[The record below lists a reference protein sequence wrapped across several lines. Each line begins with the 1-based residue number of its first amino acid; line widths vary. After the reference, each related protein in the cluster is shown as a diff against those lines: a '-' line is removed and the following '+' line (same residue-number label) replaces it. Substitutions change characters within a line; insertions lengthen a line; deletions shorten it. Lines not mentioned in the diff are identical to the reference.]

1 MSQDLL
7 TSYAAIIKQEK
18 QDDGSLMVYGKAT
31 DDTIDS
37 DNQICDA
44 GWLAK
49 AMPEWFKTGGNIR
62 EQHSNIAAGVAKE
75 LDSKDDG
82 FYINTLIVDPVSV
95 KKVEAGVLNGFSIG
109 IRGARVMQDNKAAN
123 GRIVDG
129 SIVEISLVDRPANPN
144 AKLMLAKADKGEVIQ
159 VEELVEQELPVEETS
174 QTEETSES
182 KSLAATIK
190 ALAADTTKFDQDAY
204 DQAIQAIATLI
215 STEAQEMATQG
226 SDERDDIDTLL
237 HALKHLFNFYAGE
250 TEEGET
256 PDAAGQT
263 IGESLSGT
271 VADAIDEA
279 FGIKE
284 DSAEVTKGDDEC
296 ECDCDKCSKSM
307 GCDSEKCKCMGTKA
321 VEGTLHKSETITKC
335 LECGCNQVGSNH
347 GLSQVIVPAAGGTQ
361 TANVSTATIV
371 DLQPKSSEP
380 TGSDFDTEALEA
392 VIEKAIKSASDVF
405 ATEVELLK
413 AEHSAVV
420 NKLETELAET
430 KALAVPGGPRRT
442 GKAFTQ
448 DNLMVLAAQYRQKA
462 AATDDSKL
470 ASGYL
475 ELAEDFES
483 KTKKQAK

>member
-95 KKVEAGVLNGFSIG
+95 KKVEAGVLKGFSIG

-237 HALKHLFNFYAGE
+237 HALKHLFNFYVGE

-256 PDAAGQT
+256 T
-263 IGESLSGT
+263 E
-271 VADAIDEA
+271 VAKD
-279 FGIKE
+279 FKE
-284 DSAEVTKGDDEC
+284 
-296 ECDCDKCSKSM
+296 
-307 GCDSEKCKCMGTKA
+307 
-321 VEGTLHKSETITKC
+321 
-335 LECGCNQVGSNH
+335 N
-347 GLSQVIVPAAGGTQ
+347 GGTISEMDGQ
-361 TANVSTATIV
+361 NILIEVSC
-371 DLQPKSSEP
+371 
-380 TGSDFDTEALEA
+380 GSF
-392 VIEKAIKSASDVF
+392 II
-405 ATEVELLK
+405 
-413 AEHSAVV
+413 H
-420 NKLETELAET
+420 
-430 KALAVPGGPRRT
+430 R
-442 GKAFTQ
+442 
-448 DNLMVLAAQYRQKA
+448 M
-462 AATDDSKL
+462 
-470 ASGYL
+470 
-475 ELAEDFES
+475 
-483 KTKKQAK
+483 